1 MPYTISQDTATEAYT
16 QAARAAAEARKMAL
30 IYDRLAKALD
40 KTFVN
45 CKIADKAAQ
54 IFPAY
59 NVRYYKYDS
68 GCKALH
74 FSPKAEEEK
83 PFTLDIARKEER
95 YLTAESLQKR
105 AEYYRQQAEKYQKA
119 LEDFW
124 ECLGQYNVL
133 VNELNKTRN
142 KIATVMYC
150 SRYHHD
156 F

>member
-1 MPYTISQDTATEAYT
+1 MAIIYT
-16 QAARAAAEARKMAL
+16 RMAN
-30 IYDRLAKALD
+30 AMD

-74 FSPKAEEEK
+74 FSPKVETDER
-83 PFTLDIARKEER
+83 PFTLDVAAKDER
-95 YLTAESLQKR
+95 YLTAEALQKR
-105 AEYYRQQAEKYQKA
+105 AEYQRDQANRYQAA
-119 LEDFW
+119 LNVFW
-124 ECLGQYNVL
+124 EQVGQYNVL
-133 VNELNKTRN
+133 VDELRKVRSQ
-142 KIATVMYC
+142 IATVMYC
-150 SRYHHD
+150 SRYRND